1 VAAGQKSVC
10 ELRNRGS
17 QDGPKNCNFIE
28 KKVSNINCTIVKK
41 CILTILFASLLFYNK
56 RERTAVA
63 AGQKSVCELRYRGS
77 RDSPEKSNL
86 IEKRVSE
93 KTEKSSTRNCFSLVF
108 FVSLHLCNKH
118 ERAAEEGKR
127 KSVGELR
134 YHRSR
139 VGPGNGNKIEKMVS
153 VRTVTL
159 QKGD

>member
-1 VAAGQKSVC
+1 MVV
-10 ELRNRGS
+10 
-17 QDGPKNCNFIE
+17 
-28 KKVSNINCTIVKK
+28 
-41 CILTILFASLLFYNK
+41 
-56 RERTAVA
+56 
-63 AGQKSVCELRYRGS
+63 GQKSVCELRYRGS

-93 KTEKSSTRNCFSLVF
+93 KTKKTINTQLFLTVF

-159 QKGD
+159 